1 MSNISPEGMS
11 WEEYEKTHFTPKEIE
26 ASNKR
31 VAIICKKIDAR
42 IAAEE
47 ISKLIA
53 LELATGDKTRLK
65 ELKKFKSK
73 VRRRD
78 PDAIKRVLEM
88 TGQAHD

>member
-1 MSNISPEGMS
+1 MSKKSPEGIS
-11 WEEYEKTHFTPKEIE
+11 WDEFEKTIFTPEEIE

-47 ISKLIA
+47 IAKLIA

-65 ELKKFKSK
+65 ELKKLKAK
-73 VRRRD
+73 VRRKD
-78 PDAIKRVLEM
+78 PDAIKTVLEM
-88 TGQAHD
+88 TGQARE